1 MITQVTALQT
11 AELADMSHAVRG
23 LQPADTV
30 AASQVQHNLL
40 NVKCIICPQHLTQD
54 RKFDFVHL
62 CSATFKSFKLK
73 LVISNIFD
81 D

>member
-30 AASQVQHNLL
+30 AASRVRYYLSTAL
-40 NVKCIICPQHLTQD
+40 DT
-54 RKFDFVHL
+54 R
-62 CSATFKSFKLK
+62 
-73 LVISNIFD
+73 
-81 D
+81 